1 VLSLLE
7 GRGDTGRVLIG
18 SFLQAALEPFRRAG
32 LPTGSSVEALKPL
45 YVPALFGARPASL
58 PFDAMIIP
66 PRHGWLPLPI
76 AQFTRM
82 VHARGGAAHVWTVN
96 DPAQARALWAKGVNG
111 LLSDDPATLLAARGG
126 AA

>member
-1 VLSLLE
+1 MLL
-7 GRGDTGRVLIG
+7 G
-18 SFLQAALEPFRRAG
+18 SFLQAALDPFRRAG
-32 LPTGSSVEALKPL
+32 LPTGSSVDALRPL

-66 PRHGWLPLPI
+66 PRHGLLPLPV

-82 VHARGGAAHVWTVN
+82 VHARGGPAHVWTVN
-96 DPAQARALWAKGVNG
+96 DPTEARRLWAKGVNG
-111 LLSDDPATLLAARGG
+111 LLSDDPAALLAARGG